1 MGAARELVRR
11 NAHVFRAGHAY
22 DRYSFGR
29 TLGSGI
35 FSTVVEGTDRVTGE
49 RVAVKV
55 VDRTAVRSPRQEAIF
70 LNEVDILKTVR
81 SPHCGRCQHAQG
93 CHRVWVAL
101 EPSAAWC
108 GAADFHSLTLG
119 PLSEHCPGGA
129 CVPGATP
136 FELTATTTTSTTS
149 ATPTTPRAL

>member
-81 SPHCGRCQHAQG
+81 SPPLWAMPAPAGLPPRVGGVGTVGGVVRCGG
-93 CHRVWVAL
+93 L
-101 EPSAAWC
+101 
-108 GAADFHSLTLG
+108 SLTHTW
-119 PLSEHCPGGA
+119 PS
-129 CVPGATP
+129 V
-136 FELTATTTTSTTS
+136 
-149 ATPTTPRAL
+149 

>member
-1 MGAARELVRR
+1 MGAAQELVRR

-35 FSTVVEGTDRVTGE
+35 FSTVVEGRDRVTGE

-55 VDRTAVRSPRQEAIF
+55 VDRTAVRSARQEAII

-81 SPHCGRCQHAQG
+81 
-93 CHRVWVAL
+93 
-101 EPSAAWC
+101 
-108 GAADFHSLTLG
+108 
-119 PLSEHCPGGA
+119 A
-129 CVPGATP
+129 CVWSCA
-136 FELTATTTTSTTS
+136 
-149 ATPTTPRAL
+149 